1 MTSMLEN
8 DTIYTYQEK
17 GYEVEYTTITTAEDC
32 TEQFLDACADVY
44 EGFFANEPRID
55 WEGFM
60 DRLERYGYDMGSS
73 MDSPAIKVIK
83 KHIKSVKNG

>member
-1 MTSMLEN
+1 MLEN

-17 GYEVEYTTITTAEDC
+17 GYEVEYITITTAEDC

-83 KHIKSVKNG
+83 KYVKSIKND

>member
-1 MTSMLEN
+1 VQECSII
-8 DTIYTYQEK
+8 DTYQEK

-32 TEQFLDACADVY
+32 TEQFLQACEDVY
-44 EGFFANEPRID
+44 EGFFADEPRID

-83 KHIKSVKNG
+83 KHIKSIKND